1 LKEYTIKINK
11 KEKNLLIYF
20 MKKHLEINYRMLTAT
35 GKKELKEE
43 IKIKENILKALG
55 EDIELFKNKDYK
67 KEIKNKLKKIGL

>member
-1 LKEYTIKINK
+1 
-11 KEKNLLIYF
+11 